1 MDDKYDVFCIINNNI
16 VNAEIRLYD
25 EEKCKIELVI
35 GDDILS
41 AEADNYFYALINL
54 RRITEPKGIKILC
67 NGCSRYVYPSPMILD
82 MGSAIKAYK
91 LRLGEKAKMK
101 DLVNIFEQCDISDYA
116 NIEEQQLYFEEWKNS
131 KKI

>member
-41 AEADNYFYALINL
+41 AEADNYFYALMRN
-54 RRITEPKGIKILC
+54 
-67 NGCSRYVYPSPMILD
+67 
-82 MGSAIKAYK
+82 
-91 LRLGEKAKMK
+91 
-101 DLVNIFEQCDISDYA
+101 
-116 NIEEQQLYFEEWKNS
+116 
-131 KKI
+131 